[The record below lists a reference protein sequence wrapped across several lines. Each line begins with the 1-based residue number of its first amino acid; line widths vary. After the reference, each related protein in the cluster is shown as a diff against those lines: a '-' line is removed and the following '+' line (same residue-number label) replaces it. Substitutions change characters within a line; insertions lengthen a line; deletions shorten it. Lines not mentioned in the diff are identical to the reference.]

1 MARGPEGNDLPAGSS
16 DGHHQDA
23 TLAEESMIRPQEA
36 LGWRFKAKRMV
47 YLQRHAS
54 NSIVTPFF
62 YAGIMGDW
70 NGGFILSS
78 KVDF

>member
-1 MARGPEGNDLPAGSS
+1 
-16 DGHHQDA
+16 
-23 TLAEESMIRPQEA
+23 MIRPQEA